1 MRVFLTGATGYI
13 GSAIADAL
21 QAAGHQVTGLVR
33 SDEGA
38 GRLQKRGIMPVPGD
52 IQTPESFLH
61 VVRSSDGVIHA
72 ANTNDANASLVD
84 RGVVEAIVSALE
96 GSDKPFVY
104 TSGVWVLGNT
114 GSTPADETA
123 PLNPI
128 PPVEWRPAVEDFV
141 LDSASRRVRAIV
153 IRPAMVYGR
162 GGGAVAMMSGS
173 ANTGVVQYIGE
184 GKNRWSFVHAD
195 DLADLYVRALEKAP
209 AGTLYHAAEGSPV
222 RISELA
228 AAVAESAGKNVKIHS
243 WVADEAALV
252 LGPSVQGL
260 LLDQNVSAAK
270 AKRELGW
277 EPKAPS
283 VLAEVRQGSYA
294 PR

>member
-1 MRVFLTGATGYI
+1 MRIFLTGATGYI

-21 QAAGHQVTGLVR
+21 QGSGHQVTGLVR
-33 SDEGA
+33 SEEAGA
-38 GRLQKRGIMPVPGD
+38 RVRERGVMPVLGD
-52 IQTPESFLH
+52 MQTPESFLH
-61 VVRSSDGVIHA
+61 AARSADGVIHA
-72 ANTNDANASLVD
+72 ANTNDANAALVD
-84 RGVVEAIVSALE
+84 RGTVEAIAGALE
-96 GSDKPFVY
+96 GSDKPFIY

-114 GSTPADETA
+114 GNTPADEAT
-123 PLNPI
+123 PPNPI
-128 PPVEWRPAVEDFV
+128 PPVEWRLAVEEFV
-141 LDSASRRVRAIV
+141 LDSASRGVRSIV

-184 GKNRWSFVHAD
+184 GRNHWSFVHVD

-209 AGTLYHAAEGSPV
+209 AGSLYHAAEGPPV

-228 AAVAESAGKNVKIHS
+228 GVVAETAGKDVKTHS

-252 LGPSVQGL
+252 LGPYVQGL
-260 LLDQNVSAAK
+260 LLDQNVSGKK

-283 VLAEVRQGSYA
+283 VLDDVRQGSYA
-294 PR
+294 